1 MAKIGRSNATA
12 KNNDPGESHLR
23 GFTLDDSR
31 HAACRARYAEFDTTG
46 RPGVRKMLP
55 AACGVII
62 FAFAVAQVHAE
73 QRPSVPR
80 CQVVNIPDV
89 MGIRKCLNETLNLCG
104 LTKDERKA
112 ASRVL
117 GKCLVAS
124 LATKNFL
131 TIVLGL
137 VRAGLRF
144 ALRITFPGSTA
155 VVYPF
160 WTRVK
165 NLFTRRKKAVPN
177 TIMFTSRPCNDTV
190 PVSFP
195 DFLGIAECVHL
206 EHFMCSETGKMDI
219 GSTVVTSALSMVVC
233 ILKKLPFFNILRLI
247 KDVVC
252 NFLALM
258 VKVFERTRALKFMVP
273 ITELFQ
279 IILSCRVSSALPVPV
294 ERMLLSDN
302 II

>member
-1 MAKIGRSNATA
+1 RRLKSTCGDHLGR
-12 KNNDPGESHLR
+12 L
-23 GFTLDDSR
+23 
-31 HAACRARYAEFDTTG
+31 AACRARYAEFDATR
-46 RPGVRKMLP
+46 RPVVWKMLL

-62 FAFAVAQVHAE
+62 FAFTVTQVHAE
-73 QRPSVPR
+73 QRPSPSGPR
-80 CQVVNIPDV
+80 CQVVEIPDV

-104 LTKDERKA
+104 LTKVERKA

-131 TIVLGL
+131 TIILGL
-137 VRAGLRF
+137 LRAGLRF
-144 ALRITFPGSTA
+144 AIRIAFPGSTA

-165 NLFTRRKKAVPN
+165 NLFTRRKTAPVPN
-177 TIMFTSRPCNDTV
+177 KIMFTSRPCNDTV

-219 GSTVVTSALSMVVC
+219 GSSVVTSALSMVVC

-252 NFLALM
+252 NFLTLM

-279 IILSCRVSSALPVPV
+279 IILHCRVTSALPVPV
-294 ERMLLSDN
+294 ERMLLNDN
-302 II
+302 IL